1 MHEDKRRARRFDLYL
16 PVQVVTVGET
26 KSSESVRTRDISSTG
41 LFIEFDKRV
50 EAGAKVELLVTLPRE
65 ITQAGPVQIHCMGH
79 VVRVERGERE
89 RTGVAISIDRYDFT
103 RAPGGGQ
110 KPS

>member
-1 MHEDKRRARRFDLYL
+1 MNEDKRRARRFDLFL
-16 PVQVVTVGET
+16 PVQVVTVGEL
-26 KSSESVRTRDISSTG
+26 KSSETVRTRDISSTG

-50 EAGAKVELLVTLPRE
+50 EAGTKVELVVTLPRE
-65 ITQAGPVQIHCMGH
+65 ITQTGPVQIHCMGR

-89 RTGVAISIDRYDFT
+89 RTGIAVSIDRYDFT
-103 RAPGGGQ
+103 RVSEPGQ